1 MVYYPRMQTRSQ
13 AYGEC
18 SKPLLLDRL
27 GIYFSNRAVVRCAQ
41 EHRPKRVL
49 EIGCGFHYPL
59 LRLLEPYAEELVG
72 VDVATAP
79 SSSAKISLLTRKIS
93 EDLGFLGGQSFDLIV
108 MISVLEHLKNPQ
120 HILEE
125 IHRLLSPGGIFLCN
139 VPTWRGKTFLEWA
152 AFRLG
157 KITPAEIDDHKMYY
171 DKRTLW
177 PMLVAAGFKPSDL
190 RLSYRKGGLALFA
203 EAAKPLSI

>member
-1 MVYYPRMQTRSQ
+1 MVYHPRMQTRTQS
-13 AYGEC
+13 YGEC

-27 GIYFSNRAVVRCAQ
+27 GIYFSNRTVIRCAQ
-41 EHRPKRVL
+41 KHKPRRVL

-59 LRLLEPYAEELVG
+59 LRLLEPYAGELVG

-79 SSSAKISLLTRKIS
+79 SSSAKISLLTQKIN
-93 EDLGFLGGQSFDLIV
+93 EDLDFLGGQSFDLIV
-108 MISVLEHLKNPQ
+108 MISVLEHLRNPQ
-120 HILEE
+120 NILEE
-125 IHRLLSPGGIFLCN
+125 IHRLLTPGGIFLCN
-139 VPTWRGKTFLEWA
+139 VPTWRGQIFLEWA

-171 DKRTLW
+171 DKRSLW
-177 PMLVAAGFKPSDL
+177 PMLVAAGFKPSGL

-203 EAAKPLSI
+203 EAAKPLSK